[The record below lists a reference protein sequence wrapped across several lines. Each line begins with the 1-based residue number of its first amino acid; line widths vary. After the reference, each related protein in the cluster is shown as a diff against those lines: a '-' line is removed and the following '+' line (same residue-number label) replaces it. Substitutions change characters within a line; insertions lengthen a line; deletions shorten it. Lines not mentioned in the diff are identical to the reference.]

1 MIVIDRAKLHRV
13 LQSIEAKDGHFI
25 LAALFMREDSAGL
38 WDLVVSAPWLRRGR
52 LAALKRFA
60 KRLTAALSQDEILS
74 LSRIVRL
81 NREDPALKKILKELG
96 SVTEPVEK
104 VGRNLFG
111 LPVEHAYVFR
121 ARGRALS
128 DKAQLAAPRARRGQ
142 RARTG
147 ATR

>member
-1 MIVIDRAKLHRV
+1 M
-13 LQSIEAKDGHFI
+13 G
-25 LAALFMREDSAGL
+25 
-38 WDLVVSAPWLRRGR
+38 LVVSAPWLRRGR

-81 NREDPALKKILKELG
+81 NREDPALKKILQELG

-104 VGRNLFG
+104 TGRNLFG
-111 LPVEHAYVFR
+111 LPVEHAYIFL

-128 DKAQLAAPRARRGQ
+128 DKAQLSAPRARRGQ
-142 RARTG
+142 RARMV
-147 ATR
+147 AAR